1 MGEIEVNDLL
11 MRLGNRLFPDPIAG
25 LSMLC
30 FRATRAL
37 P

>member
-11 MRLGNRLFPDPIAG
+11 MQLGNRLFPEPIAG
-25 LSMLC
+25 VSMLC
-30 FRATRAL
+30 FRTACVL